1 MSDAGYTIAKFRII
15 ASNILKFLDTG
26 FSRMGN
32 SMYPEKFHSQG
43 CHISIF
49 LYKIYNI
56 LPTGDCM
63 WIPAYLELEMAVL
76 HIVITFVCV
85 LYGL

>member
-1 MSDAGYTIAKFRII
+1 MVVADPNFQEWGIQCIMKSFIVRVAILAFSCII
-15 ASNILKFLDTG
+15 L
-26 FSRMGN
+26 
-32 SMYPEKFHSQG
+32 
-43 CHISIF
+43 
-49 LYKIYNI
+49 IYNI

-63 WIPAYLELEMAVL
+63 WIPVYLQLEMAVL